1 MCGIVGYI
9 GNNAVEEILLSGL
22 KNLEYRG
29 YDSAGIALN
38 DNQGIDVFRAKG
50 KLNNLAEVL
59 NSKHLKT
66 KHISQG
72 IGHIRWA
79 THGKA
84 TIENAHP
91 HLSNDGKLVLV
102 HNGIIENYKELK
114 DGLIS
119 QGFHFFSQT
128 DTEAIVHLI
137 DREYKKTFSLEQAVI
152 KAISMLKGAFALC
165 IIHHNEP
172 DKIIA
177 VRKNAPLIIGLGKN
191 ENFIASDIP
200 ALVGKTQKIIHLDDN
215 ELAIVKKDKVIVK
228 NFNGEVLNKA
238 EENIQ
243 IAQDDITKQ
252 GYKHF
257 MLKEICEQPQ
267 IIHKMLAEHIEMPEQ
282 PIHFD
287 NINMTDLMEGIEKIE
302 IVACGTSLNA
312 AQIAQY
318 MMEDLTGISVTIEPA
333 SEYIYKRHLTNNKT
347 LSIGISQS
355 GETADTITALKQA
368 KANGAKILVITNRP
382 DSSIVRY
389 AQYVLP
395 LNAGIEVSVAA
406 TKSYTA
412 QLTMLCLLSL
422 AMAENQ
428 QNTDRQKILS
438 IKQELLTLPI
448 KMEEVLSLQREI
460 KKCAEKYNKY
470 KNFIYLARGI
480 NIATAQEGAL
490 KLKEISYINANSYV
504 AGELKHGP
512 IALLD
517 SNMPILAILSQNS
530 KTYEKMLSNCEEAKA
545 RQAHLIALTNS
556 SIENKNG
563 LFDDIIIVPELP
575 ELLSPLLFAL
585 PIQLFAY
592 YFADSLNLDV
602 DQPRNLAKSVTVE

>member
-114 DGLIS
+114 DELIS

-267 IIHKMLAEHIEMPEQ
+267 IIHKMLAEHIEIPEQ